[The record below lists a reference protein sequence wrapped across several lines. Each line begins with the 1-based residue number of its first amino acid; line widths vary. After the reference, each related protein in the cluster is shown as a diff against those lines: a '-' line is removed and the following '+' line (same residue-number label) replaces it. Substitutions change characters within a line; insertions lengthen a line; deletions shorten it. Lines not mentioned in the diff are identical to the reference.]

1 MLDSTPAV
9 VFVLMLIAPCAIALW
24 GDKKK
29 KAKQHA
35 ELEGRTARKAIATPK
50 SDSVPVFA
58 SPESAPPPVIPVAR
72 TQPSARPQTSRN
84 YTQGRDPYELTARLY
99 AQPASS
105 FVETYAESVSEQDP
119 TEALLAQAAAAK
131 AAKEADV
138 MADQEAA
145 RAMAVSAAV
154 DMPATPRKPADTDT
168 PGTAEAWQVQVASL
182 GTEEKANQLV
192 AKLRK
197 KGYHA
202 SARASG
208 QYWKVTVGPE
218 LAKDM
223 ADSMRQKLASDPGL
237 KLSGWVQPYRP

>member
-119 TEALLAQAAAAK
+119 AEALLAQAAAAK
-131 AAKEADV
+131 ARAVAL
-138 MADQEAA
+138 AEAA
-145 RAMAVSAAV
+145 RAAQAKAQAAAEAADHAAHAAAV
-154 DMPATPRKPADTDT
+154 AHKAAQTERDLQAQITMQEQARTASGEHILPATHPSLDFPRSGKP
-168 PGTAEAWQVQVASL
+168 
-182 GTEEKANQLV
+182 
-192 AKLRK
+192 R
-197 KGYHA
+197 
-202 SARASG
+202 RA
-208 QYWKVTVGPE
+208 
-218 LAKDM
+218 A
-223 ADSMRQKLASDPGL
+223 
-237 KLSGWVQPYRP
+237 